1 MSKPNI
7 MIIFW
12 GNPLYDG
19 RCVNMINQ
27 LLRENLIVKVIG
39 VDSKNDTLNF
49 NGAEASEDRRVAR
62 RTSRRTAS
70 RQSCGS
76 SWC

>member
-1 MSKPNI
+1 MKMQKI
-7 MIIFW
+7 WVVALF
-12 GNPLYDG
+12 G
-19 RCVNMINQ
+19 
-27 LLRENLIVKVIG
+27 LLLIVLQPLQVEVNGAGSWAAI
-39 VDSKNDTLNF
+39 SFND
-49 NGAEASEDRRVAR
+49 AEASQDRQVAR

>member
-1 MSKPNI
+1 MKVSKI
-7 MIIFW
+7 WVVALF
-12 GNPLYDG
+12 G
-19 RCVNMINQ
+19 
-27 LLRENLIVKVIG
+27 LLLIVLQPLQVEVNGAGSWAAI
-39 VDSKNDTLNF
+39 SFND
-49 NGAEASEDRRVAR
+49 AEASEDRRVAR

>member
-1 MSKPNI
+1 MKLSKTWVAAL
-7 MIIFW
+7 F
-12 GNPLYDG
+12 G
-19 RCVNMINQ
+19 
-27 LLRENLIVKVIG
+27 LLLIVLQPLQVEMNGTDTWVAI
-39 VDSKNDTLNF
+39 SFND
-49 NGAEASEDRRVAR
+49 AEASQDRRVAR

>member
-1 MSKPNI
+1 MKLFKYSGVALVGI
-7 MIIFW
+7 ALLMTQS
-12 GNPLYDG
+12 
-19 RCVNMINQ
+19 VNVSTDN
-27 LLRENLIVKVIG
+27 NLVWV
-39 VDSKNDTLNF
+39 SLNF

-62 RTSRRTAS
+62 HTSRRTAS

>member
-1 MSKPNI
+1 MKLFKYSGVAFVGI
-7 MIIFW
+7 ALLMTQS
-12 GNPLYDG
+12 
-19 RCVNMINQ
+19 VNVSTDNNRVWVS
-27 LLRENLIVKVIG
+27 L
-39 VDSKNDTLNF
+39 SF
-49 NGAEASEDRRVAR
+49 NGVEASEDRRVAR

>member
-1 MSKPNI
+1 MKTSKI
-7 MIIFW
+7 ALASMLGLF
-12 GNPLYDG
+12 
-19 RCVNMINQ
+19 
-27 LLRENLIVKVIG
+27 LIVIQPLQIEI
-39 VDSKNDTLNF
+39 KNTGAWVAISF
-49 NGAEASEDRRVAR
+49 SEAEASQDRRVAR